1 MTLRQAAILARPM
14 ASADPSVAATAAA
27 PSAPA
32 ASPAASRL
40 LPLDWMR
47 GLVMVLMTVDHASG
61 AFNAGRTI
69 GDGAFLW
76 KPGTPLPLDQFLTR
90 WVTHLCA
97 PTFVFLAGAALALS
111 VERRRAR
118 GEPARALDRFIVTRG
133 LIIAALDPIWMS
145 WIWMRP
151 GAVLLQVLYAIGLSL
166 VCMAALRR
174 LSTGWMVGIAAALV
188 AGGEA
193 LAGLA
198 LMAGGGA
205 PTVPGALL
213 LTGGRFPPLLIA
225 YPLLHWLAIMMLGW
239 AFGRWLGAGSGRRPE
254 RWLAGAGA
262 AALAAFAAVRG
273 LNGYGNMRLL
283 REDGSLAHWLHVS
296 KYPPSLSF
304 TALELGLMALALA
317 ALFAAARRMGSAPR
331 GRLLEP
337 LAVFGQTALFFYV
350 IHVHAL
356 ELSSRALGM
365 HKQAGLG
372 ATYAAAAVFLVAAYP
387 LCVWYRRYKQAH
399 PDGWAR
405 YL

>member
-1 MTLRQAAILARPM
+1 MT
-14 ASADPSVAATAAA
+14 SADPSALAATAPA
-27 PSAPA
+27 APA
-32 ASPAASRL
+32 AGSRL
-40 LPLDWMR
+40 LSLDWMR
-47 GLVMVLMTVDHASG
+47 GLVMVLMTVDHASS

-69 GDGAFLW
+69 ADGAFMW

-111 VERRRAR
+111 VERRQAR

-145 WIWMRP
+145 WIFIRP
-151 GAVLLQVLYAIGLSL
+151 GSVLLQVLYAIGVSL

-174 LSTGWMVGIAAALV
+174 LPTGWMVGIAAALAV
-188 AGGEA
+188 GGEA
-193 LAGLA
+193 LAGLSI
-198 LMAGGGA
+198 MAGGGK

-213 LTGGRFPPLLIA
+213 LTGGMFPPLMIA
-225 YPLLHWLAIMMLGW
+225 YPLLPWLAIMMLGW
-239 AFGRWLGAGSGRRPE
+239 AFGRWLGGGSARRPE

-262 AALAAFAAVRG
+262 ASLAAFAAVRG

-296 KYPPSLSF
+296 KYPPGLSF
-304 TALELGLMALALA
+304 TTLELGLMALALA
-317 ALFAAARRMGSAPR
+317 AFFAASRRAGGAGI

-356 ELSSRALGM
+356 VLAARALGM

-372 ATYAAAAVFLVAAYP
+372 ATYLASAVFLVAVYP
-387 LCVWYRRYKQAH
+387 LCAWYRRYKLAH